1 MVKVFCIFAPMKRF
15 FILFSL
21 VFFALSVFAQKPSE
35 PIQVNLWPSGAPNDN
50 GNAADTAQVFIY
62 FPAENHNAGR
72 AIIICP
78 GGGYSHLSMT
88 NEGHNWG
95 QFFQAQGITAV
106 VLKYRMPNGNP
117 QVPISD
123 AEAAIRLVRS
133 NASEWGINSDQ
144 VGIMGFSA
152 GGHLASTI
160 ATQSRGQ
167 AKPDFQILFYPVI
180 SMMEGITHQGSL
192 EHFLGKHSSKR
203 MQRQYCSDVQVSR
216 MTPRAFICL
225 ADDDHAVLPANGAS
239 YYMELYKHDV
249 PATFHIYPKGGHGF
263 GFRASF
269 PYHLEMILELKAW
282 LQSF

>member
-1 MVKVFCIFAPMKRF
+1 MKHF
-15 FILFSL
+15 LLTLTL
-21 VFFALSVFAQKPSE
+21 VFFSISVFSQKTSGPAK
-35 PIQVNLWPSGAPNDN
+35 VDLWSRGAPNNN
-50 GNAADTAQVFIY
+50 GDPRDTAQVFIY
-62 FPAENHNAGR
+62 FPTAFNTGKAVV
-72 AIIICP
+72 ICP

-88 NEGHNWG
+88 NEGHNWAE
-95 QFFQAQGITAV
+95 FFQGQGITAV
-106 VLKYRMPNGNP
+106 VLKYRMPHQNP

-123 AEAAIRLVRS
+123 AEAAMKLVRA
-133 NASEWGINSDQ
+133 NASKWGVKLDQ

-180 SMMEGITHQGSL
+180 SMVEGLTHQGSL
-192 EHFLGKHSSKR
+192 ENFLGKRSPRKL
-203 MQRQYCSDVQVSR
+203 QRQYSSDVQVSR
-216 MTPRAFICL
+216 TTPRAFICL
-225 ADDDHAVLPANGAS
+225 ADDDQGVLPANGAS

-249 PATFHIYPKGGHGF
+249 PATFHVYPKGGHGF
-263 GFRASF
+263 GFRQSF